1 MKLSTP
7 SLKLVG
13 KRAPG
18 MIAKQ
23 QAFSLIEVLIVFL
36 IIGVGALGLTKLQI
50 YMERESDYATQSME
64 ALRLAENQ
72 LEWFRTR
79 GASDAMSTISTASF
93 DLIATGS
100 SAVGAYTLEWE
111 VPVATVSGSLKTIV
125 IKSSW
130 QDRMGETQ
138 SIRLKTMISRY
149 SEFDN

>member
-1 MKLSTP
+1 
-7 SLKLVG
+7 
-13 KRAPG
+13 

-36 IIGVGALGLTKLQI
+36 IIGVGAHGLTKLQI
-50 YMERESDYATQSME
+50 YMERESDYAIQSME

>member
-1 MKLSTP
+1 
-7 SLKLVG
+7 
-13 KRAPG
+13 

-50 YMERESDYATQSME
+50 YMERESDYAIQSME

-111 VPVATVSGSLKTIV
+111 VPVATASGSLKTIV